1 MWIMMN
7 KKLTTMMFSL
17 LLAVG
22 WTSSASA
29 QLLPGAQERHQ
40 EMRVAN
46 KAAKAA
52 KHAGT
57 PEKATANQLAA
68 RTLPNPLLRP
78 RE

>member
-1 MWIMMN
+1 MN
-7 KKLTTMMFSL
+7 RKVFTMLFGL

-22 WTSSASA
+22 WTTGASA

-57 PEKATANQLAA
+57 PEKATANQQHGSLKAEA
-68 RTLPNPLLRP
+68 P
-78 RE
+78 